1 MLDRANPWQINCQ
14 LALGNSRSFFKNMLV
29 HLLLQLPK
37 LNVFTL
43 QKKLI
48 DETSLPLVDVCFASG
63 FGSVRRFNAVF
74 KNVYERSPKVLRSRQ
89 NKIISRSNEAINIKL
104 TYRPPFNWQA
114 MLAFLKYRAIPGV
127 EYVTNNSYARTIVV
141 DGKEGDFQVT
151 FDDKNNHLNLRINYP
166 YTRHL
171 YHIIERIRLLFD
183 LKVDSL
189 ELEQFFIRDKLLKA
203 VVKANPGLR
212 VPGCWDGFEASVR
225 AILGQQVTVK
235 AASTLVARVA
245 VKHGAEYKGS
255 IPELTHIFPD
265 AAKIKRSDL
274 DGIGIVGRRIL
285 AIKAVAQMLIDEQ
298 IVFDGVME
306 TSEFVKEICTIKG
319 IGDWT
324 AQYIALRAI
333 NDPNA
338 FPYSD
343 LILRRAAAKTGETLT
358 PKQMLLRAESW
369 QPWRAY
375 AVMLLWTHYAQSMK
389 P

>member
-1 MLDRANPWQINCQ
+1 
-14 LALGNSRSFFKNMLV
+14 
-29 HLLLQLPK
+29 
-37 LNVFTL
+37 
-43 QKKLI
+43 
-48 DETSLPLVDVCFASG
+48 
-63 FGSVRRFNAVF
+63 
-74 KNVYERSPKVLRSRQ
+74 
-89 NKIISRSNEAINIKL
+89 
-104 TYRPPFNWQA
+104 
-114 MLAFLKYRAIPGV
+114 
-127 EYVTNNSYARTIVV
+127 VV

-212 VPGCWDGFEASVR
+212 VPGCWDGFEVSVR